1 LLTLGS
7 PRKIGPLQSNFSFSG
22 GCHAVPPSSAF
33 FSLPVRGSYQLLVL
47 GQSSRATLGNQ
58 PNGLSIEPHQGLRDV
73 NGDGKPDLMV
83 ANYCAIKSNFAHGV
97 MGVLLGNGAGTFL
110 LAHRASI

>member
-1 LLTLGS
+1 MPSRLLPLS
-7 PRKIGPLQSNFSFSG
+7 SRCLFVVLIGM
-22 GCHAVPPSSAF
+22 
-33 FSLPVRGSYQLLVL
+33 LVL

-73 NGDGKPDLMV
+73 NGDGKADFMV

-97 MGVLLGNGAGTFL
+97 MGVLLGNGAGTFP
-110 LAHRASI
+110 LAHRAST